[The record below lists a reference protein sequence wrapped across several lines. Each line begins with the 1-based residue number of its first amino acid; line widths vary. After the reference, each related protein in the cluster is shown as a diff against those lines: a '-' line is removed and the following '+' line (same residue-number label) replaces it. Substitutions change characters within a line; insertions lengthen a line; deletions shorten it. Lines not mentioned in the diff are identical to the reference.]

1 MSYWTGHHNRLISPD
16 EQQLYDHLLQL
27 SQIESPERLIERFR
41 WLFIE
46 GVSYPDSQ
54 IQAVVERLAT
64 AETAEAEFKF
74 ILNRCCHILINRWQI
89 YRRLHGEIDELVNL
103 FQRSPSSLTYSRSI
117 RRLRELVRCFAQ
129 SEQYAILQRYAN
141 VLRQDLDSK
150 GFQTKPLGTY
160 IRRYPYLFE
169 HCLLMEDSGS
179 EHRQIVQQMK
189 IRVQREFERD
199 LSQYITYRLVRTA
212 SPQGQL
218 AAATTNPTFLSDR
231 DLILAVRRFAGKVD
245 GRNTERDLARQFL
258 IYSSHTRTYGDFKAD
273 LYRYLAGAVD
283 PGYGRHQ
290 FYKSLTH
297 YLRQTMPEHDHQP
310 PNEFLAM
317 RTYSKLFN
325 FLVVDSPQQAN
336 HSVFLDLIM
345 NVGTTVAIALLL
357 KLVLLCQ
364 KVKPHLEKRFSVL
377 FSHYEGHTKENGI
390 GWLIDALEQLN
401 IAFATNFGTV
411 KLFGI

>member
-1 MSYWTGHHNRLISPD
+1 MSYWTGHYSRLISPD
-16 EQQLYDHLLQL
+16 EQRLYDHLLQL
-27 SQIESPERLIERFR
+27 SQIESPEQLIERFR
-41 WLFIE
+41 WLFVE
-46 GVSYPDSQ
+46 GVGYPDFQ
-54 IQAVVERLAT
+54 IQAAMDRLVT
-64 AETAEAEFKF
+64 AETADTEFKF

-89 YRRLHGEIDELVNL
+89 YRRLHGDIDELVNL
-103 FQRSPSSLTYSRSI
+103 FQRTPSNLTYSRST
-117 RRLRELVRCFAQ
+117 RRLRELVRCFTQ
-129 SEQYAILQRYAN
+129 SEQYAILRRYAQ
-141 VLRQDLDSK
+141 VLQQDLESR

-169 HCLLMEDSGS
+169 HCLLMEDSGN
-179 EHRQIVQQMK
+179 EQRQIVQQMK
-189 IRVQREFERD
+189 IRMQREFERD
-199 LSQYITYRLVRTA
+199 LSQYITYRVIRAASTQGHLTA
-212 SPQGQL
+212 S
-218 AAATTNPTFLSDR
+218 AKNPTLLSDR
-231 DLILAVRRFAGKVD
+231 DLVLAVRRFAGKVD

-297 YLRQTMPEHDHQP
+297 YLREIMSAHDRQP
-310 PNEFLAM
+310 LNEFLAM

-345 NVGTTVAIALLL
+345 NVGTTVTISLLL
-357 KLVLLCQ
+357 RLVLLCQ

-401 IAFATNFGTV
+401 VAFATNFGTV
-411 KLFGI
+411 KLFGV